1 MGRESLLF
9 HTVFPSLLEW
19 WGPKKRSVTVTC
31 LASEPNHTTKCFGD
45 QVLAVPF
52 LLFSPFG
59 CWHGRGYRHDTREH
73 LRRSFS
79 HWFDHFWF
87 TGREKNWKKIKS
99 RKLKKKKKLID
110 KTESRRK
117 LSKLTASKKTK
128 KIRSSLVLA
137 SKNQTAST
145 KN

>member
-1 MGRESLLF
+1 M
-9 HTVFPSLLEW
+9 
-19 WGPKKRSVTVTC
+19 
-31 LASEPNHTTKCFGD
+31 
-45 QVLAVPF
+45 
-52 LLFSPFG
+52 
-59 CWHGRGYRHDTREH
+59 
-73 LRRSFS
+73 
-79 HWFDHFWF
+79 
-87 TGREKNWKKIKS
+87 IKS
-99 RKLKKKKKLID
+99 RKLKLKIKKKLID